1 MEKQILTNL
10 LQDDAGMADHNPT
23 SSTRLS
29 WRQFRYVFTDGRIHL
44 YNLIILGNYS
54 SFICLTTVL
63 PTLLDSAGF
72 SNSEGSL
79 LTSIPYAL
87 AFFCCLLASYSS
99 LRQNDHSYHIIFCLS
114 VGLVGFILMFTLF
127 GHGKFAVCVT
137 LAVTFC
143 GVLSAFPLLLSWLT
157 NNVGGH
163 RKRSVAINFV
173 LGAAQIGGVITPLVR
188 HLPQIV
194 FRRR

>member
-72 SNSEGSL
+72 SDTEVPL
-79 LTSIPYAL
+79 LTSAPYVV
-87 AFFCCLLASYSS
+87 AFFCCLLVSYSS
-99 LRQNDHSYHIIFCLS
+99 FRLNDHSYHIVFCLA

-127 GHGKFAVCVT
+127 GQGKIAVCGTVT
-137 LAVTFC
+137 VTFC
-143 GVLSAFPLLLSWLT
+143 GILSAFPLLLSWLT

-163 RKRSVAINFV
+163 TKTISVNQFHV
-173 LGAAQIGGVITPLVR
+173 LVSLKLAASS
-188 HLPQIV
+188 HL
-194 FRRR
+194 

>member
-10 LQDDAGMADHNPT
+10 LRDDAGMADCNPT

-29 WRQFRYVFTDGRIHL
+29 WRQFRYVFIDGRIYL
-44 YNLIILGNYS
+44 YSLIMMGNFS

-72 SNSEGSL
+72 SDTEVPL
-79 LTSIPYAL
+79 LTSAPYVV

-99 LRQNDHSYHIIFCLS
+99 FRLNDHSYHIVFCLA
-114 VGLVGFILMFTLF
+114 VGLLGFILMFTLF
-127 GHGKFAVCVT
+127 GQGKMSVCVT
-137 LAVTFC
+137 LTITFC
-143 GVLSAFPLLLSWLT
+143 GILSAFPLLLSWLT

-163 RKRSVAINFV
+163 TKRPVAISFMF
-173 LGAAQIGGVITPLVR
+173 GITQIGGVITPLVR
-188 HLPQIV
+188 NLLKV
-194 FRRR
+194 AYKRR